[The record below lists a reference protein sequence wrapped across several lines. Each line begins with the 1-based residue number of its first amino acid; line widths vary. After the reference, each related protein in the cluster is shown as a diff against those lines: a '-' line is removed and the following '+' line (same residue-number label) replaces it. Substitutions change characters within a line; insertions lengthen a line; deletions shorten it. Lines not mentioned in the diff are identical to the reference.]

1 MTDAELAAVLRD
13 ARTIAVIGLSP
24 APHRPS
30 NEVARYL
37 KQAGYRVIPV
47 NPGHTAILGE
57 RSYASLGAAAAD
69 QTIDIVDVFRRSE
82 FAGAVVDE
90 ALPLRPRLVF
100 LQVGVTDDRAAG
112 RARAAGIP
120 FIQDRC
126 LAVEHRRLVA

>member
-1 MTDAELAAVLRD
+1 VTDADLAVVLRD
-13 ARTIAVIGLSP
+13 ARTIAVVGMSP

-30 NEVARYL
+30 NGVARYL
-37 KQAGYRVIPV
+37 QRAGYRVIPV
-47 NPGHTAILGE
+47 NPGHAAILGE

-69 QTIDIVDVFRRSE
+69 QTIDIVDVFRRSA

-90 ALPLRPRLVF
+90 ALPLRPRLIF

-112 RARAAGIP
+112 RARAVGIP

-126 LAVEHRRLVA
+126 LAVEHQRLVA